1 MNLPRVFFSRKGAFI
16 AMTER
21 NLTMLT
27 DFYEFT
33 MANGYF
39 EKGMGN
45 RRAYFDMF
53 FRRVPDGGGYA
64 IMAGVE
70 QLISYF
76 KNLRFTEEDIAY
88 LRRRKCFSEAFLN
101 YLRDFK
107 FECDVWAVPEGTPVF
122 PGEPLVTVAGP
133 MIQAQFVETM
143 VLLTVNHQTLIATK
157 ANRITRAAQ
166 GRTVLEFGSRRAQGY
181 DGAIYG
187 ARATFIGG
195 CQGTACVLA
204 DRDHGIPAGGTMAH
218 SWVQM
223 FDSEYEAFKRYCEL
237 YPTNAVLL
245 VDTYNTLKSGVP
257 NAIRAFNEVLR
268 PLGIRKCGIRLD
280 SGDMTY
286 LTKKARKM
294 LDEAG
299 WPECE
304 ISVSNS
310 LDEYLIQ
317 DLLRQG
323 AQIDMF
329 GVGERLITAKSE
341 PVFGGVYKL
350 VAVERPDGTIEPK
363 IKISEN
369 VGKITNPHFKKLYR
383 FYGAD
388 TGKAIADYLCL
399 HDETVNDGEDLE
411 IFDPEATW
419 KRKKVY
425 NFHAREL
432 QVPVFRNGELVYQL
446 PTLDEI
452 RSYCREQVDTLWDEV
467 KRFDNPHTYYVDLSQ
482 KLWEIK
488 YRLLK
493 DNACGEHHA

>member
-1 MNLPRVFFSRKGAFI
+1 MLDVK
-16 AMTER
+16 R
-21 NLTMLT
+21 NLTTMT
-27 DFYEFT
+27 DFYELT
-33 MANGYF
+33 MSAGYLD
-39 EKGMGN
+39 EGYVDKI
-45 RRAYFDMF
+45 AVFDMF

-64 IMAGVE
+64 VMAGLQQFIDAVDHLE
-70 QLISYF
+70 
-76 KNLRFTEEDIAY
+76 FTGEDIDY
-88 LRRRKCFSEAFLN
+88 LRSTKAFDEKFLT
-101 YLRDFK
+101 YLKNFQLHCNIWAIEEGMPI
-107 FECDVWAVPEGTPVF
+107 FPQEPIVTVEGPAIECQLLETLL
-122 PGEPLVTVAGP
+122 LVT
-133 MIQAQFVETM
+133 F
-143 VLLTVNHQTLIATK
+143 NHQCLIATK
-157 ANRITRAAQ
+157 ANRITRAAE

-181 DGAIYG
+181 DGAILG
-187 ARATFIGG
+187 ARAAYIGG
-195 CQGTACVLA
+195 CDGTACTISDQLYGVF
-204 DRDHGIPAGGTMAH
+204 AGGTMAH

-399 HDETVNDGEDLE
+399 HDEIVNDGEDLE

-446 PTLDEI
+446 PTLNEI